1 MVSSGAGG
9 TFLQL
14 FVMPWEKNQG
24 RPLHPFVPTMDMID
38 ESFSM
43 PAFFRAD
50 AFIGTNCRIDPVSI
64 P

>member
-1 MVSSGAGG
+1 
-9 TFLQL
+9 
-14 FVMPWEKNQG
+14 
-24 RPLHPFVPTMDMID
+24 MDMID